1 MQTRQ
6 KNPRAHKTGVV
17 QEKVGLNL
25 LNGAR
30 ELWATSAKSQTKA
43 APSLFLSETS
53 TEQPETG

>member
-30 ELWATSAKSQTKA
+30 ELWATSAKSKA